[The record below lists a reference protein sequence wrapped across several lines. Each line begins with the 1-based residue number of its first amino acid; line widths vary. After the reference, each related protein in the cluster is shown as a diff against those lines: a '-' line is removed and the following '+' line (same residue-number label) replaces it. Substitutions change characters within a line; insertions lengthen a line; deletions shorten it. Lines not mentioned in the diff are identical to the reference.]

1 MAYNKCAQLNGSC
14 VSDQVSQGVNSPQ
27 YISAYYMALGDSLHH
42 SFVALLLRQCYL
54 GWKPSVQVDDP
65 AVGKYIAM
73 GLNKEAVVMAI
84 RTLGDVQNKVGVSL
98 FLCLSGDGVY
108 ESGAMSTAVRTLLTK
123 LLLSSLCSDANK

>member
-1 MAYNKCAQLNGSC
+1 MAYNKGVQVNGSC

-27 YISAYYMALGDSLHH
+27 CISACYMALGDSLDHP
-42 SFVALLLRQCYL
+42 FVASLLRQCYL

-84 RTLGDVQNKVGVSL
+84 RTLGDVQNKVGWSL
-98 FLCLSGDGVY
+98 FLCLSGDGIY

-123 LLLSSLCSDANK
+123 LLLSSLCSDAHK

>member
-1 MAYNKCAQLNGSC
+1 VHVIWLSE
-14 VSDQVSQGVNSPQ
+14 VPW
-27 YISAYYMALGDSLHH
+27 IT
-42 SFVALLLRQCYL
+42 LLLLCCSDTAIW

-98 FLCLSGDGVY
+98 FLCLSGDNVY
-108 ESGAMSTAVRTLLTK
+108 ESGAMSTAVRTLLSK
-123 LLLSSLCSDANK
+123 LLLFSLCSDAHK